1 MKKLAYFFLFIL
13 CLGQS
18 FDLRGQFIADR
29 FTNRPLTLMND
40 ATSVGW
46 NPAVLGMTGKTDV
59 VLVVPY
65 DRSWQNTRLIGAF
78 ASSQGVG
85 LGYTSV
91 RHERLPDISY
101 VPFSFYGG
109 VGSKIPGYNVWA
121 GASFRYSEFGGRTVR
136 YSGSLIYNPYDKLYL
151 SAGMS
156 NLYSVDTRDMVYQ
169 ASATYSLLDWL
180 TMHGRLQYCAENP
193 IFWGEKYSSEFG
205 IVAAINKKR
214 VITSFSVN
222 PVAREARFGLEVAF
236 DVFSIGI
243 LSEGST
249 LNTPSG
255 RFTGGN
261 ILLRVNHDSIYAQE
275 HYRVAKSECTVQN
288 CNVNGCSGKRCV
300 DAICPAYRCIKV
312 DCQGKA
318 CTRSICTGLNCT
330 HGHAIRTVT
339 VTEKHTTCTQCS
351 HPAHGGHVTGTHVS
365 GTHIS
370 GGCELCGCKVDSHGA
385 KNVTITIDRNTTID
399 ARIKTD
405 ISNSNSTPVI
415 GGGSTEG
422 TTSGGAVT
430 GGGSTE
436 GTTSGGA
443 VTGGGSTGG
452 ATSGG
457 GSTEGTTSGGAQS
470 GGESAGGGNTGGGNT
485 GGAISGGEDAKGG
498 ESKGGNND
506 APQVDEGNSKSG
518 KAESGKPNNA
528 DAGKKSTPAGKPND
542 GKKGEPSKP
551 NEEPVDDPEE
561 FWGNDDSSSDD
572 GKEAPTEGPSEEPE
586 TPDEITDEPEDENPF
601 LEAEPI
607 SELYPNNPNDKSSGK
622 KGPGKS
628 YRLRR
633 VFFDHDKWDI
643 KPQSIEELNKLKS
656 YLAKNP
662 DLCVR
667 LDAHTDSNGSNEYNK
682 ELSRKRAQSV
692 VDYLIQNGIDPVR
705 LSAQGFGEEFPVTT
719 NDTSEGREENRRVE
733 FTKIGC

>member
-1 MKKLAYFFLFIL
+1 MKLSEKHKLFTFSLFWQVVCFDYLQKLFIRVVFMKKLAYFFLFFL
-13 CLGQS
+13 CFGQS

-91 RHERLPDISY
+91 RYERLPDISY

-180 TMHGRLQYCAENP
+180 TMHGRLQYCAENQ

-205 IVAAINKKR
+205 VVAAVNDKR
-214 VITSFSVN
+214 IISSFSVN

-236 DVFSIGI
+236 DVFSIGV

-249 LNTPSG
+249 LNTPGG
-255 RFTGGN
+255 RFNGGN
-261 ILLRVNHDSIYAQE
+261 ILLRVNHDSIYANE
-275 HYRVAKSECTVQN
+275 HYRYPKVECSLQKCTDQ
-288 CNVNGCSGKRCV
+288 GCAGRRCY

-312 DCQGKA
+312 DCPGKT
-318 CTRSICTGLNCT
+318 CSRSICAGLNCT
-330 HGHAIRTVT
+330 HGHTVRTVT
-339 VTEKHTTCTQCS
+339 TITEKHTVCNHCS
-351 HPAHGGHVTGTHVS
+351 HPTHGEHNGKARSQGGCTVCSCSKEQHGS
-365 GTHIS
+365 GTS
-370 GGCELCGCKVDSHGA
+370 TGG
-385 KNVTITIDRNTTID
+385 
-399 ARIKTD
+399 
-405 ISNSNSTPVI
+405 I
-415 GGGSTEG
+415 GGGAS
-422 TTSGGAVT
+422 SGGDT
-430 GGGSTE
+430 
-436 GTTSGGA
+436 
-443 VTGGGSTGG
+443 
-452 ATSGG
+452 
-457 GSTEGTTSGGAQS
+457 
-470 GGESAGGGNTGGGNT
+470 
-485 GGAISGGEDAKGG
+485 
-498 ESKGGNND
+498 
-506 APQVDEGNSKSG
+506 GNSGKGDGVSG
-518 KAESGKPNNA
+518 SGSGEEPNEKTIKPLTKPSKEDENDDSVEDTDPDSWGDEDGVEKPESEEGEEEDPFEEAEDPISENVQKPNNTNTA
-528 DAGKKSTPAGKPND
+528 QNNNGGKG
-542 GKKGEPSKP
+542 G
-551 NEEPVDDPEE
+551 
-561 FWGNDDSSSDD
+561 
-572 GKEAPTEGPSEEPE
+572 
-586 TPDEITDEPEDENPF
+586 I
-601 LEAEPI
+601 
-607 SELYPNNPNDKSSGK
+607 
-622 KGPGKS
+622 GKS
-628 YRLRR
+628 YKLRR

-643 KPQSIEELNKLKS
+643 KPESVEELNKLKS
-656 YLAKNP
+656 YLSKNS

-692 VDYLIQNGIDPVR
+692 VDYLIENGIDPIR
-705 LSAQGFGEEFPVTT
+705 LSAQGFGEELPVTT
-719 NDTSEGREENRRVE
+719 NDTPEGREENRRVE
-733 FTKIGC
+733 FTKVGC

>member
-1 MKKLAYFFLFIL
+1 MKKLAYFFLFIF
-13 CLGQS
+13 CFGHS

-156 NLYSVDTRDMVYQ
+156 NLYSVDTKDMVYQ

-214 VITSFSVN
+214 IVSSFSVN

-236 DVFSIGI
+236 DVFSIGV

-255 RFTGGN
+255 RFNGGN
-261 ILLRVNHDSIYAQE
+261 ILLRVNHDSLYAIE
-275 HYRVAKSECTVQN
+275 HYRNQVSMCNTQD
-288 CNVNGCSGKRCV
+288 CNVNGCSGMRCI

-312 DCQGKA
+312 DCPGKA
-318 CTRSICTGLNCT
+318 CSRSVCAGLNCT
-330 HGHAIRTVT
+330 HGHSGKTILL
-339 VTEKHTTCTQCS
+339 EEQHTITKKVLCS
-351 HPAHGGHVTGTHVS
+351 NCDHPFQHEQHGYSNHHD
-365 GTHIS
+365 
-370 GGCELCGCKVDSHGA
+370 GGCSLCGCKVRSHGIIEGHVMGQGSGSGSGA
-385 KNVTITIDRNTTID
+385 GQGSGSGSGAGQGSGSGSGAGQGSGSGSGAGQGTDSGSGAGQGSGTGSGAGQGSGSGSGAGQGTGTGSGAGQGKDMEQNKKPSESNDDTNPEEIDDVWDDNPESNPEKNNTD
-399 ARIKTD
+399 DSKK
-405 ISNSNSTPVI
+405 SNSEDEFPTDDGEGGDDNGTGDTPFEPA
-415 GGGSTEG
+415 GEPMTENM
-422 TTSGGAVT
+422 SPKT
-430 GGGSTE
+430 GGE
-436 GTTSGGA
+436 I
-443 VTGGGSTGG
+443 
-452 ATSGG
+452 
-457 GSTEGTTSGGAQS
+457 EQ
-470 GGESAGGGNTGGGNT
+470 
-485 GGAISGGEDAKGG
+485 
-498 ESKGGNND
+498 
-506 APQVDEGNSKSG
+506 
-518 KAESGKPNNA
+518 GKPN
-528 DAGKKSTPAGKPND
+528 GPKKSN
-542 GKKGEPSKP
+542 
-551 NEEPVDDPEE
+551 
-561 FWGNDDSSSDD
+561 
-572 GKEAPTEGPSEEPE
+572 
-586 TPDEITDEPEDENPF
+586 
-601 LEAEPI
+601 
-607 SELYPNNPNDKSSGK
+607 SGIGQSFK
-622 KGPGKS
+622 
-628 YRLRR
+628 LRR

-643 KPQSIEELNKLKS
+643 KPESVEELDKLQS
-656 YLAKNP
+656 YLTKNP
-662 DLCVR
+662 NLCVR

-692 VDYLIQNGIDPVR
+692 VDYLISKGTDPIR
-705 LSAQGFGEEFPVTT
+705 LSAEGFGEEMPVTT
-719 NDTSEGREENRRVE
+719 NDTPEGREENRRVE
-733 FTKIGC
+733 FTKMGC

>member
-13 CLGQS
+13 CFGQG
-18 FDLRGQFIADR
+18 FDVRGQFIADR

-85 LGYTSV
+85 LGYTSI

-156 NLYSVDTRDMVYQ
+156 NLYSVDTKDMVYQ

-180 TMHGRLQYCAENP
+180 TMHGRFQYCAENP

-205 IVAAINKKR
+205 IVAAINKKSI
-214 VITSFSVN
+214 VSSFSVN

-255 RFTGGN
+255 RFNGGN
-261 ILLRVNHDSIYAQE
+261 ILLRVNHDSLYAIE
-275 HYRVAKSECTVQN
+275 HYRYPKGECSLQK
-288 CNVNGCSGKRCV
+288 CPDQGCSGRRCY
-300 DAICPAYRCIKV
+300 DAICPAYRCIKE
-312 DCQGKA
+312 DCPGRT
-318 CTRSICTGLNCT
+318 CTRSICAGLNCS
-330 HGHAIRTVT
+330 HGHTIRTVT
-339 VTEKHTTCTQCS
+339 TTTEKHTMCNHCS
-351 HPAHGGHVTGTHVS
+351 HPMHINQTGTTPSHGRCPVCGCS
-365 GTHIS
+365 KEHHGQGSTS
-370 GGCELCGCKVDSHGA
+370 GGIGGGTSNPGNSGGAGTGTGGTGGGATQPTTTSESDTGGGA
-385 KNVTITIDRNTTID
+385 KN
-399 ARIKTD
+399 
-405 ISNSNSTPVI
+405 
-415 GGGSTEG
+415 G
-422 TTSGGAVT
+422 
-430 GGGSTE
+430 
-436 GTTSGGA
+436 
-443 VTGGGSTGG
+443 
-452 ATSGG
+452 
-457 GSTEGTTSGGAQS
+457 
-470 GGESAGGGNTGGGNT
+470 
-485 GGAISGGEDAKGG
+485 
-498 ESKGGNND
+498 
-506 APQVDEGNSKSG
+506 
-518 KAESGKPNNA
+518 
-528 DAGKKSTPAGKPND
+528 
-542 GKKGEPSKP
+542 
-551 NEEPVDDPEE
+551 
-561 FWGNDDSSSDD
+561 D
-572 GKEAPTEGPSEEPE
+572 GKEKNVDDGEVDDDQDTDSDSWEDDDENEQSK
-586 TPDEITDEPEDENPF
+586 PDEDEDDSEDEDFEEADEPFSEAQKTDNTQKPENT
-601 LEAEPI
+601 
-607 SELYPNNPNDKSSGK
+607 DGGK
-622 KGPGKS
+622 GGIGKS
-628 YRLRR
+628 YKLRR

-643 KPQSIEELNKLKS
+643 KPESVEELNKLKS
-656 YLAKNP
+656 YLTKNP

-667 LDAHTDSNGSNEYNK
+667 LDAHTDSNGSDEYNK

-692 VDYLIQNGIDPVR
+692 VDYLIDNGIDPTR
-705 LSAQGFGEEFPVTT
+705 LSAQGFGEEFPVST
-719 NDTSEGREENRRVE
+719 NDTPEGREENRRVE
-733 FTKIGC
+733 FTKMGC

>member
-1 MKKLAYFFLFIL
+1 MKKLAYFFLLIL

-214 VITSFSVN
+214 IISSFSVN

-236 DVFSIGI
+236 DVFSIGV

-249 LNTPSG
+249 LNTPGG
-255 RFTGGN
+255 RFNGGN
-261 ILLRVNHDSIYAQE
+261 ILLRVNHDSIFANE
-275 HYRVAKSECTVQN
+275 HYRCVKDDCKSEQCEVIEK
-288 CNVNGCSGKRCV
+288 CSKRECSGIRCKEAV
-300 DAICPAYRCIKV
+300 YPAYRCIRV
-312 DCQGKA
+312 QCPGTS
-318 CTRSICTGLNCT
+318 CTRFECDGLTCGDCYKT
-330 HGHAIRTVT
+330 TTISV
-339 VTEKHTTCTQCS
+339 EKKITTS
-351 HPAHGGHVTGTHVS
+351 VTGNCADCSSKTVIV
-365 GTHIS
+365 TDTIIRRES
-370 GGCELCGCKVDSHGA
+370 GGSSV
-385 KNVTITIDRNTTID
+385 
-399 ARIKTD
+399 
-405 ISNSNSTPVI
+405 
-415 GGGSTEG
+415 
-422 TTSGGAVT
+422 
-430 GGGSTE
+430 
-436 GTTSGGA
+436 
-443 VTGGGSTGG
+443 
-452 ATSGG
+452 
-457 GSTEGTTSGGAQS
+457 
-470 GGESAGGGNTGGGNT
+470 GGGNTGGSSS
-485 GGAISGGEDAKGG
+485 SGGTSGG
-498 ESKGGNND
+498 GTSGGGGTDDGTTAEEPGKES
-506 APQVDEGNSKSG
+506 
-518 KAESGKPNNA
+518 
-528 DAGKKSTPAGKPND
+528 GKKSTKPDTNPT
-542 GKKGEPSKP
+542 KKE
-551 NEEPVDDPEE
+551 DT
-561 FWGNDDSSSDD
+561 NDDSGSDPD
-572 GKEAPTEGPSEEPE
+572 AWEDNGGEETPESEEVEEGDPFE
-586 TPDEITDEPEDENPF
+586 EVED
-601 LEAEPI
+601 PI
-607 SELYPNNPNDKSSGK
+607 SENVQKPNNTNTAQNNNGGK
-622 KGPGKS
+622 GGIGKS
-628 YRLRR
+628 YKLRR

-643 KPQSIEELNKLKS
+643 KPESVDELNKLKS
-656 YLAKNP
+656 YLSKNS

-692 VDYLIQNGIDPVR
+692 VDYLIENGIDPVR

-719 NDTSEGREENRRVE
+719 NDTPEGREENRRVE

>member
-1 MKKLAYFFLFIL
+1 MKKLAYFFLLIL

-214 VITSFSVN
+214 IISSFSVN

-236 DVFSIGI
+236 DVFSIGV

-249 LNTPSG
+249 LNTPGG
-255 RFTGGN
+255 RFNGGN
-261 ILLRVNHDSIYAQE
+261 ILLRVNHDSIYANE
-275 HYRVAKSECTVQN
+275 HYRCVKDDCKSEQCEVIEK
-288 CNVNGCSGKRCV
+288 CSKRECSGIRCKEAV
-300 DAICPAYRCIKV
+300 YPAYRCIRV
-312 DCQGKA
+312 QCPGTS
-318 CTRSICTGLNCT
+318 CTRFECDGLTCGDCYKT
-330 HGHAIRTVT
+330 TTISV
-339 VTEKHTTCTQCS
+339 EKKITTS
-351 HPAHGGHVTGTHVS
+351 VTGNCADCSSKTVIV
-365 GTHIS
+365 TDTIIRRES
-370 GGCELCGCKVDSHGA
+370 GGSSV
-385 KNVTITIDRNTTID
+385 
-399 ARIKTD
+399 
-405 ISNSNSTPVI
+405 
-415 GGGSTEG
+415 
-422 TTSGGAVT
+422 
-430 GGGSTE
+430 
-436 GTTSGGA
+436 
-443 VTGGGSTGG
+443 
-452 ATSGG
+452 
-457 GSTEGTTSGGAQS
+457 
-470 GGESAGGGNTGGGNT
+470 GGGNTGGSSS
-485 GGAISGGEDAKGG
+485 SGGTSGG
-498 ESKGGNND
+498 GTSGGGGTDDGTTAEEPGKES
-506 APQVDEGNSKSG
+506 
-518 KAESGKPNNA
+518 
-528 DAGKKSTPAGKPND
+528 GKKSTKPDTNPT
-542 GKKGEPSKP
+542 KKE
-551 NEEPVDDPEE
+551 DT
-561 FWGNDDSSSDD
+561 NDDSGSDPD
-572 GKEAPTEGPSEEPE
+572 AWEDNGGEETPESEEVEEGDPFE
-586 TPDEITDEPEDENPF
+586 EVED
-601 LEAEPI
+601 PI
-607 SELYPNNPNDKSSGK
+607 SENVQKPNNTNTAQNNNGGK
-622 KGPGKS
+622 GGIGKS
-628 YRLRR
+628 YKLRR

-643 KPQSIEELNKLKS
+643 KPESVDELNKLKS
-656 YLAKNP
+656 YLSKNS

-692 VDYLIQNGIDPVR
+692 VDYLIENGIDPVR

-719 NDTSEGREENRRVE
+719 NDTPEGREENRRVE

>member
-1 MKKLAYFFLFIL
+1 MKKLAYFFLLIL

-214 VITSFSVN
+214 IISSFSVN

-236 DVFSIGI
+236 DVFSIGV

-249 LNTPSG
+249 LNTPGG
-255 RFTGGN
+255 RFNGGN
-261 ILLRVNHDSIYAQE
+261 ILLRVNHDSIYANE
-275 HYRVAKSECTVQN
+275 HYRCVKDDCKSEQCEVIEK
-288 CNVNGCSGKRCV
+288 CSKRECSGIRCKEAV
-300 DAICPAYRCIKV
+300 YPAYRCIRV
-312 DCQGKA
+312 QCPGTS
-318 CTRSICTGLNCT
+318 CTRFECDGLTCGDCYKT
-330 HGHAIRTVT
+330 TIISV
-339 VTEKHTTCTQCS
+339 EKKITTS
-351 HPAHGGHVTGTHVS
+351 VTGNCADCSSKTVIV
-365 GTHIS
+365 TDTIIRRES
-370 GGCELCGCKVDSHGA
+370 GGSSV
-385 KNVTITIDRNTTID
+385 
-399 ARIKTD
+399 
-405 ISNSNSTPVI
+405 
-415 GGGSTEG
+415 
-422 TTSGGAVT
+422 
-430 GGGSTE
+430 
-436 GTTSGGA
+436 
-443 VTGGGSTGG
+443 
-452 ATSGG
+452 
-457 GSTEGTTSGGAQS
+457 
-470 GGESAGGGNTGGGNT
+470 GGGNTGGSSS
-485 GGAISGGEDAKGG
+485 SGGTSGG
-498 ESKGGNND
+498 GTSGGGGTDDGTTAEEPGKES
-506 APQVDEGNSKSG
+506 
-518 KAESGKPNNA
+518 
-528 DAGKKSTPAGKPND
+528 GKKSTKPDTNPT
-542 GKKGEPSKP
+542 KKE
-551 NEEPVDDPEE
+551 DT
-561 FWGNDDSSSDD
+561 NDDSGSDPD
-572 GKEAPTEGPSEEPE
+572 AWEDNGGEETPESEEVEEGDPFE
-586 TPDEITDEPEDENPF
+586 EVED
-601 LEAEPI
+601 PI
-607 SELYPNNPNDKSSGK
+607 SENVQKPNNTNTAQNNNGGK
-622 KGPGKS
+622 GGIGKS
-628 YRLRR
+628 YKLRR

-643 KPQSIEELNKLKS
+643 KPESVDELNKLKS
-656 YLAKNP
+656 YLSKNS

-692 VDYLIQNGIDPVR
+692 VDYLIENGIDPVR

-719 NDTSEGREENRRVE
+719 NDTPEGREENRRVE

>member
-1 MKKLAYFFLFIL
+1 MKKLAYFFLFFL
-13 CLGQS
+13 CFGQG

-85 LGYTSV
+85 LGYTSI
-91 RHERLPDISY
+91 RHERQPDISY

-109 VGSKIPGYNVWA
+109 LGSKIPGYNVWA

-156 NLYSVDTRDMVYQ
+156 NLYSVDTKDMVYQ

-214 VITSFSVN
+214 IVSSFSVN

-255 RFTGGN
+255 RFNGGN
-261 ILLRVNHDSIYAQE
+261 ILLRVNHDSLYAIE
-275 HYRVAKSECTVQN
+275 YYRYPKVECSLQK
-288 CNVNGCSGKRCV
+288 CSDEGCSGRRCY
-300 DAICPAYRCIKV
+300 DAICPAFRCIKE
-312 DCQGKA
+312 DCPGRI
-318 CTRSICTGLNCT
+318 CSRSICAGLNCT
-330 HGHAIRTVT
+330 HGHTVRTIIT
-339 VTEKHTTCTQCS
+339 TTEKHTVCNHCS
-351 HPAHGGHVTGTHVS
+351 HPMHVGQTGTTASHGGCPV
-365 GTHIS
+365 
-370 GGCELCGCKVDSHGA
+370 CGCSKEHHG
-385 KNVTITIDRNTTID
+385 
-399 ARIKTD
+399 
-405 ISNSNSTPVI
+405 I
-415 GGGSTEG
+415 GGGTSSGGGASTGGG
-422 TTSGGAVT
+422 TTSGGGTST
-430 GGGSTE
+430 GG
-436 GTTSGGA
+436 GTTSGG
-443 VTGGGSTGG
+443 ST
-452 ATSGG
+452 TSGG
-457 GSTEGTTSGGAQS
+457 GTSSGGGTTSGG
-470 GGESAGGGNTGGGNT
+470 GT
-485 GGAISGGEDAKGG
+485 K
-498 ESKGGNND
+498 
-506 APQVDEGNSKSG
+506 
-518 KAESGKPNNA
+518 
-528 DAGKKSTPAGKPND
+528 
-542 GKKGEPSKP
+542 
-551 NEEPVDDPEE
+551 
-561 FWGNDDSSSDD
+561 DD
-572 GKEAPTEGPSEEPE
+572 GKIDGGTDDGGTKDEGVDEDTDPDSWDEAEGEQ
-586 TPDEITDEPEDENPF
+586 TNPDEAEEEADDEDFE
-601 LEAEPI
+601 EAEEPI
-607 SELYPNNPNDKSSGK
+607 SENVQKPGNSEKSQEKDNGK
-622 KGPGKS
+622 GGIGRTYK
-628 YRLRR
+628 LRR

-643 KPQSIEELNKLKS
+643 KQESVEELNKLKS
-656 YLAKNP
+656 YLTKNP

-692 VDYLIQNGIDPVR
+692 VDYLIGNGIDPTR
-705 LSAQGFGEEFPVTT
+705 LSAQGFGEEYPVST
-719 NDTSEGREENRRVE
+719 NDTPEGREENRRVE
-733 FTKIGC
+733 FTKMGC

>member
-1 MKKLAYFFLFIL
+1 MKKLAYFFLFFL
-13 CLGQS
+13 CFGQG

-85 LGYTSV
+85 LGYTSI

-109 VGSKIPGYNVWA
+109 LGSKIPGYNVWA

-156 NLYSVDTRDMVYQ
+156 NLYSVDTKDMVYQ

-214 VITSFSVN
+214 IVSSFSVN

-236 DVFSIGI
+236 DVFSIGV

-255 RFTGGN
+255 RFNGGN
-261 ILLRVNHDSIYAQE
+261 ILLRVNHDSLYAIE
-275 HYRVAKSECTVQN
+275 HYRCVKDDCKSEQCEVIEK
-288 CNVNGCSGKRCV
+288 CSKLECSGIRCKEAV
-300 DAICPAYRCIKV
+300 YPAYRCIRV
-312 DCQGKA
+312 QCPGTS
-318 CTRSICTGLNCT
+318 CTRFECDGLTCGDCYKT
-330 HGHAIRTVT
+330 TTISV
-339 VTEKHTTCTQCS
+339 EKKITTS
-351 HPAHGGHVTGTHVS
+351 VTGNCADCSSKTVII
-365 GTHIS
+365 TDTIIR
-370 GGCELCGCKVDSHGA
+370 DDHG
-385 KNVTITIDRNTTID
+385 
-399 ARIKTD
+399 
-405 ISNSNSTPVI
+405 
-415 GGGSTEG
+415 
-422 TTSGGAVT
+422 
-430 GGGSTE
+430 
-436 GTTSGGA
+436 
-443 VTGGGSTGG
+443 
-452 ATSGG
+452 TSGG
-457 GSTEGTTSGGAQS
+457 GSKDGGTS
-470 GGESAGGGNTGGGNT
+470 TGGGSKD
-485 GGAISGGEDAKGG
+485 GGTKDEG
-498 ESKGGNND
+498 
-506 APQVDEGNSKSG
+506 VDEDTDPDSWD
-518 KAESGKPNNA
+518 EYE
-528 DAGKKSTPAGKPND
+528 
-542 GKKGEPSKP
+542 GEQT
-551 NEEPVDDPEE
+551 N
-561 FWGNDDSSSDD
+561 
-572 GKEAPTEGPSEEPE
+572 
-586 TPDEITDEPEDENPF
+586 PDEAEEEADDEDFE
-601 LEAEPI
+601 EAEEPI
-607 SELYPNNPNDKSSGK
+607 SENVQKPENTEKTQEKDNGK
-622 KGPGKS
+622 GGIGKS
-628 YRLRR
+628 YKLRR

-643 KPQSIEELNKLKS
+643 KQESVEELNKLKS
-656 YLAKNP
+656 YLSKNP

-692 VDYLIQNGIDPVR
+692 VDYLIGNGIDPTR
-705 LSAQGFGEEFPVTT
+705 LSAQGFGEEYPVST
-719 NDTSEGREENRRVE
+719 NDTPEGREENRRVE
-733 FTKIGC
+733 FTKMGC

>member
-1 MKKLAYFFLFIL
+1 
-13 CLGQS
+13 
-18 FDLRGQFIADR
+18 
-29 FTNRPLTLMND
+29 MND

-214 VITSFSVN
+214 IISSFSVN

-236 DVFSIGI
+236 DVFSIGV

-255 RFTGGN
+255 RFNGGN
-261 ILLRVNHDSIYAQE
+261 ILLRVNHDSIYANE
-275 HYRVAKSECTVQN
+275 HYRCVKDDCKSEQCEVIEK
-288 CNVNGCSGKRCV
+288 CSKRECSGIRCKEAV
-300 DAICPAYRCIKV
+300 YPAYRCIRV
-312 DCQGKA
+312 QCPGIA
-318 CTRSICTGLNCT
+318 CTRFECDGLTCGDCYKT
-330 HGHAIRTVT
+330 TTISV
-339 VTEKHTTCTQCS
+339 EKKITTS
-351 HPAHGGHVTGTHVS
+351 VTGNCADCSSKTVIV
-365 GTHIS
+365 TDTIIRRES
-370 GGCELCGCKVDSHGA
+370 GGSSV
-385 KNVTITIDRNTTID
+385 
-399 ARIKTD
+399 
-405 ISNSNSTPVI
+405 
-415 GGGSTEG
+415 
-422 TTSGGAVT
+422 
-430 GGGSTE
+430 
-436 GTTSGGA
+436 
-443 VTGGGSTGG
+443 
-452 ATSGG
+452 
-457 GSTEGTTSGGAQS
+457 
-470 GGESAGGGNTGGGNT
+470 GGGNTGGSSSSDGNS
-485 GGAISGGEDAKGG
+485 SGGNSG
-498 ESKGGNND
+498 GGN
-506 APQVDEGNSKSG
+506 SG
-518 KAESGKPNNA
+518 GGGTDDGTTAEEPGKES
-528 DAGKKSTPAGKPND
+528 GKKSTKPDTNPT
-542 GKKGEPSKP
+542 KKE
-551 NEEPVDDPEE
+551 DT
-561 FWGNDDSSSDD
+561 NDDSGSDPD
-572 GKEAPTEGPSEEPE
+572 AWEDNGGEETPESEEVEEGDPFE
-586 TPDEITDEPEDENPF
+586 EVED
-601 LEAEPI
+601 PI
-607 SELYPNNPNDKSSGK
+607 SENVQKPNNTNTAQNNNGGK
-622 KGPGKS
+622 GGIGKS
-628 YRLRR
+628 YKLRR

-643 KPQSIEELNKLKS
+643 KPESVDELNKLKS
-656 YLAKNP
+656 YLSKNS

-692 VDYLIQNGIDPVR
+692 VDYLIENGIDPVR

-719 NDTSEGREENRRVE
+719 NDTPEGREENRRVE